1 VGKRGPSNAPATS
14 LRQHPASSS
23 HGPHYDR
30 LCIVSVSSRLMTHG
44 FTDAQKRI
52 KDQMQAQWCVAVS
65 TMFAEGASTVAAMRP
80 LGPETHQVWAQVA
93 LR

>member
-1 VGKRGPSNAPATS
+1 
-14 LRQHPASSS
+14 
-23 HGPHYDR
+23 
-30 LCIVSVSSRLMTHG
+30 MTHG